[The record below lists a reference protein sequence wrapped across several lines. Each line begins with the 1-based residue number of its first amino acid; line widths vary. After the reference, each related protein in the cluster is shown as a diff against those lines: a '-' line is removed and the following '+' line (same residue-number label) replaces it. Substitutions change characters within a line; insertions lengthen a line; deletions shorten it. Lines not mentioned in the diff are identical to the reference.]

1 MKKLL
6 FFLSIGFL
14 ISCNSPLIE
23 DELFLENLMR
33 RNSTEFGS
41 ILSKDSLEVQII
53 YTQINRDSIN
63 RPKFKSFYYH
73 VDSTNYFYP
82 ASTVKLPQVLLA
94 LEKINEL
101 RASGFQLDKY
111 MAMYHDSVYQGQ
123 QTVKWDTTAVD
134 SMPSVAH
141 YAKKIMVVSDN
152 DAFNRLYEFLGQKAT
167 NEVLKRKGYN
177 VRFLHR
183 LERPLTPDQN
193 RHTEAIRFVRNDS
206 VIYHQSMGINEDSI
220 QPMRKVYKG
229 VGYLKRDSLIRR
241 PFDFTYKNFYPLQEQ
256 QEILKAILFPEAIDP
271 KRRFNLTDEDRKFVM
286 QYMSQLPG
294 ETKTPRYYRD
304 TALYDAYCKFL
315 MYGEDR
321 TPIPKNVRIFNKV
334 GDAYGYLIDNAY
346 IVDFENGVEFMLS
359 AVINTNTDRVYN
371 DGKYEYKTIGYPFM
385 TNLGRAV
392 YTYELQ
398 RKRKFKPDLQGFKVL
413 YDR

>member
-1 MKKLL
+1 
-6 FFLSIGFL
+6 
-14 ISCNSPLIE
+14 
-23 DELFLENLMR
+23 
-33 RNSTEFGS
+33 
-41 ILSKDSLEVQII
+41 
-53 YTQINRDSIN
+53 
-63 RPKFKSFYYH
+63 
-73 VDSTNYFYP
+73 
-82 ASTVKLPQVLLA
+82 LA

-101 RASGFQLDKY
+101 RSTGFRLDKY
-111 MAMYHDSVYQGQ
+111 TAMYHDSVYQGQ
-123 QTVKWDTTAVD
+123 QTVNWDTTAVD
-134 SMPSVAH
+134 SIPSVAH

-152 DAFNRLYEFLGQKAT
+152 DAFNRLYEFVGQKAT

-183 LERPLTPDQN
+183 LERPLTRDQN

-229 VGYLKRDSLIRR
+229 VGYLKNDSLINK

-385 TNLGRAV
+385 KNLGRAV
-392 YTYELQ
+392 YDYELK
-398 RKRKFKPDLQGFKVL
+398 RKRKRKPDLTDFILK
-413 YDR
+413 YDTSVVTLKRD